1 MTTIKD
7 VARLA
12 KVSVAT
18 VSRVINNA
26 NNVRDNTR
34 DTVKN
39 AMEKLNYYPD
49 ANARALSQQN
59 SNTIG
64 IVVADV
70 SDPFFGA
77 MVSAVEKVASRTGNF
92 LLIGN
97 GYHNE
102 QQEYNAIT
110 QLIEHRCSSLVVH
123 AKMIPDSTL
132 KKLMLQVP
140 GMVLI
145 NRIVKGFEKRCIAL
159 DDRYGSYLAVKHL
172 IQHGHTQIGY
182 LCSNHNISDS
192 SDRLQGYK
200 DALLEHGIDVNENL
214 IAIGL
219 PNETGGEQAMMSL
232 LERNCHITAIACY
245 NDSMAAGAMS
255 VLYDNDIKIPSSI
268 SIIGFDDLVLSR
280 YLHPKLTTIRYPLQT
295 MAEQAAELALKLAK
309 GDDIPTNLINV
320 YIPTLTKRYS
330 VAIIN
335 NN

>member
-1 MTTIKD
+1 MATIKD
-7 VARLA
+7 VAHLA

-26 NNVRDNTR
+26 ENVSDNTR
-34 DTVKN
+34 ETVKK

-77 MVSAVEKVASRTGNF
+77 MVTTVEKVASQTGHF

-110 QLIEHRCSSLVVH
+110 HLIEHRCSSLVVH
-123 AKMIPDSTL
+123 AKMLPDSRL
-132 KKLMLQVP
+132 IKLMEQMP

-145 NRIVKGFEKRCIAL
+145 NRLLKGFEKRCIAL

-172 IQHGHTQIGY
+172 IQNGHSKIGY
-182 LCSNHNISDS
+182 LCSNHEISDS

-200 DALLEHGIDVNENL
+200 DALNENSIDVNDNF
-214 IAIGL
+214 IAFSS
-219 PNETGGEQAMMSL
+219 PNEEGGEQAMMSL
-232 LERNCHITAIACY
+232 LERNREITAIACY

-255 VLYDNDIKIPSSI
+255 VLYDNDIKIPIEI
-268 SIIGFDDLVLSR
+268 SIIGFDDLLIAR
-280 YLHPKLTTIRYPLQT
+280 YLHPKLTTIRYPLHT
-295 MAEQAAELALKLAK
+295 MAKQAAELALRLAK
-309 GDDIPTNLINV
+309 GEEPPSNLIN
-320 YIPTLTKRYS
+320 IFTPTLTKRYS
-330 VAIIN
+330 VNKIG
-335 NN
+335 

>member
-1 MTTIKD
+1 MATIKD
-7 VARLA
+7 VAHLA

-26 NNVRDNTR
+26 ENVSDNTR
-34 DTVKN
+34 ETVKK

-77 MVSAVEKVASRTGNF
+77 MVTTVEKVASQTGHF

-110 QLIEHRCSSLVVH
+110 HLIEHRCSSLVVH
-123 AKMIPDSTL
+123 AKMLPDSRL
-132 KKLMLQVP
+132 IKLMEQMP

-145 NRIVKGFEKRCIAL
+145 NRLLKGFEKRCIAL

-172 IQHGHTQIGY
+172 IQNGHSKIGY
-182 LCSNHNISDS
+182 LCSNHEISDS

-200 DALLEHGIDVNENL
+200 DALNENSIDFNDNF
-214 IAIGL
+214 IAFSS
-219 PNETGGEQAMMSL
+219 PNEEGGEQAMMSL
-232 LERNCHITAIACY
+232 LERNREITAIACY

-255 VLYDNDIKIPSSI
+255 VLYDNDIKIPTEI
-268 SIIGFDDLVLSR
+268 SIIGFDDLLIAR
-280 YLHPKLTTIRYPLQT
+280 YLHPKLTTIRYPLHT
-295 MAEQAAELALKLAK
+295 MAKQAAELALRLAK
-309 GDDIPTNLINV
+309 GEEPPANLIN
-320 YIPTLTKRYS
+320 IFTPTLTKRYS
-330 VAIIN
+330 VNKIG
-335 NN
+335 

>member
-1 MTTIKD
+1 MATIKD
-7 VARLA
+7 VANLA

-26 NNVRDNTR
+26 ENVSDKTR
-34 DTVKN
+34 ETVKKT
-39 AMEKLNYYPD
+39 MEKLNYYPD

-59 SNTIG
+59 SKTIG

-77 MVSAVEKVASRTGNF
+77 MVSTVEKVASKTGHF

-110 QLIEHRCSSLVVH
+110 HLIEHRCSSLVVH
-123 AKMIPDSTL
+123 AKMLPDN
-132 KKLMLQVP
+132 KLMKLMEQVP

-145 NRIVKGFEKRCIAL
+145 NRSLKDFEKRCISL

-172 IQHGHTQIGY
+172 IQHGHTKIGY
-182 LCSNHNISDS
+182 LCSNHEISDS

-200 DALLEHGIDVNENL
+200 DALIEYNLEINSNY
-214 IAIGL
+214 IAFSS
-219 PNETGGEQAMMSL
+219 PNEQGGEQAMMSL
-232 LERNCHITAIACY
+232 LERNREITAIACY

-255 VLYDNDIKIPSSI
+255 VLYDNDIKIPTDVSV
-268 SIIGFDDLVLSR
+268 IGFDDLLIAR
-280 YLHPKLTTIRYPLQT
+280 YLHPKLTTIRYPLHT
-295 MAEQAAELALKLAK
+295 MAEQAAELALRLAK
-309 GDDIPTNLINV
+309 GEEPPSNLIN
-320 YIPTLTKRYS
+320 IFTPTLTKRYS
-330 VAIIN
+330 VNKIA
-335 NN
+335 

>member
-1 MTTIKD
+1 MATIKD
-7 VARLA
+7 VAHLA

-26 NNVRDNTR
+26 ENVSDNTR
-34 DTVKN
+34 ETVKK

-77 MVSAVEKVASRTGNF
+77 MVTTVEKVASQTGHF

-110 QLIEHRCSSLVVH
+110 HLIEHRCSSLVVH
-123 AKMIPDSTL
+123 AKMLPDSRL
-132 KKLMLQVP
+132 IKLMEQMP

-145 NRIVKGFEKRCIAL
+145 NRLLKGFEKRCIAL

-172 IQHGHTQIGY
+172 IQNGHSKIGY
-182 LCSNHNISDS
+182 LCSNHEISDS

-200 DALLEHGIDVNENL
+200 DALNENSIDVNDNF
-214 IAIGL
+214 IAFSS
-219 PNETGGEQAMMSL
+219 PNEEGGEQAYL
-232 LERNCHITAIACY
+232 L
-245 NDSMAAGAMS
+245 
-255 VLYDNDIKIPSSI
+255 L
-268 SIIGFDDLVLSR
+268 DLMT
-280 YLHPKLTTIRYPLQT
+280 Y
-295 MAEQAAELALKLAK
+295 
-309 GDDIPTNLINV
+309 
-320 YIPTLTKRYS
+320 
-330 VAIIN
+330 
-335 NN
+335 

>member
-1 MTTIKD
+1 MATIKD
-7 VARLA
+7 VAQLA

-26 NNVRDNTR
+26 DNVSDKTR
-34 DTVKN
+34 EIVKK
-39 AMEKLNYYPD
+39 AMEKLDYYPD

-77 MVSAVEKVASRTGNF
+77 MVTTIEKVAKRTGNF

-97 GYHNE
+97 GYHQE
-102 QQEYNAIT
+102 EQEYNAIT

-123 AKMIPDSTL
+123 AKVLPDSRL
-132 KKLMLQVP
+132 IKLMQQVP

-172 IQHGHTQIGY
+172 IQNGHRQIGY
-182 LCSNHNISDS
+182 LCSNHEISDS

-200 DALLEHGIDVNENL
+200 DALAEHNIKVDENL
-214 IAIGL
+214 ITFAS
-219 PNETGGEQAMMSL
+219 PNEVGGEQAMMSL
-232 LERNCHITAIACY
+232 LERNRQITAIACY

-255 VLYDNDIKIPSSI
+255 VLYDNDIKIPNEV
-268 SIIGFDDLVLSR
+268 SIIGFDDLLLAR
-280 YLHPKLTTIRYPLQT
+280 YLHPKLTTVRYPLQT
-295 MAEQAAELALKLAK
+295 MAEQAAELALLLAK
-309 GDDIPTNLINV
+309 GEEPPTNLVNV
-320 YIPTLTKRYS
+320 FVPTLTKRYS
-330 VAIIN
+330 VNFIQE
-335 NN
+335 

>member
-1 MTTIKD
+1 MATIKD
-7 VARLA
+7 VAHLA

-26 NNVRDNTR
+26 ENVSDTTR
-34 DTVKN
+34 ETVKK
-39 AMEKLNYYPD
+39 AMEKLSYYPD

-77 MVSAVEKVASRTGNF
+77 MVSTVEKVASKTGHF

-110 QLIEHRCSSLVVH
+110 HLIEHRCSSLVVH
-123 AKMIPDSTL
+123 AKMLPDSRL
-132 KKLMLQVP
+132 IKLMEQVP

-145 NRIVKGFEKRCIAL
+145 NRLLKGFEKRCIAL

-172 IQHGHTQIGY
+172 IQHGHTKIGY
-182 LCSNHNISDS
+182 LCSNHEISDS

-200 DALLEHGIDVNENL
+200 DALIEHNIDVNENF
-214 IAIGL
+214 IAFSS
-219 PNETGGEQAMMSL
+219 PNEEGGEQAMMSL
-232 LERNCHITAIACY
+232 LERNREITAIACY

-255 VLYDNDIKIPSSI
+255 VLYDNDIKIPAEI
-268 SIIGFDDLVLSR
+268 SIIGFDDLLLAR
-280 YLHPKLTTIRYPLQT
+280 YLHPKLTTIRYPLHT
-295 MAEQAAELALKLAK
+295 MAEQAAELALCLAK
-309 GDDIPTNLINV
+309 GESPSANLINI
-320 YIPTLTKRYS
+320 YTPTLSKRYS
-330 VAIIN
+330 VYPIQ
-335 NN
+335 

>member
-1 MTTIKD
+1 MATIKD
-7 VARLA
+7 VAHLA

-26 NNVRDNTR
+26 ENVSDNTR
-34 DTVKN
+34 ETVKK

-77 MVSAVEKVASRTGNF
+77 MVTTVEKVASQTGHF

-110 QLIEHRCSSLVVH
+110 HLIEHRCSSLVVH
-123 AKMIPDSTL
+123 AKMLPDSRL
-132 KKLMLQVP
+132 IKLMEQMP

-145 NRIVKGFEKRCIAL
+145 NRLLKGFEKRCIAL

-172 IQHGHTQIGY
+172 IQNGHSKIGY
-182 LCSNHNISDS
+182 LCSNHEISDS

-200 DALLEHGIDVNENL
+200 DALNENSIDVNDNF
-214 IAIGL
+214 IAFSS
-219 PNETGGEQAMMSL
+219 PNEEGGEQAMMSL
-232 LERNCHITAIACY
+232 LERNREITAIACY

-255 VLYDNDIKIPSSI
+255 VLYDNDIKIPTEI
-268 SIIGFDDLVLSR
+268 SIIGFDDLLIAR
-280 YLHPKLTTIRYPLQT
+280 YLHPKLTTIRYPLHT
-295 MAEQAAELALKLAK
+295 MAKQAAELALRLAK
-309 GDDIPTNLINV
+309 GEKPPSNLINI
-320 YIPTLTKRYS
+320 YTPTLTKRYS
-330 VAIIN
+330 VNKIG
-335 NN
+335 

>member
-1 MTTIKD
+1 MATIKD

-26 NNVRDNTR
+26 NNVSDKTR
-34 DTVKN
+34 HTVKHT
-39 AMEKLNYYPD
+39 MEKLNYYPD

-77 MVSAVEKVASRTGNF
+77 MVSTVEKVAYRTGHF

-102 QQEYNAIT
+102 EQEYNAIT

-123 AKMIPDSTL
+123 AKILSDNTL
-132 KKLMLQVP
+132 KKLMQQVP

-145 NRIVKGFEKRCIAL
+145 NRIIKGLEKRCIAL

-172 IQHGHTQIGY
+172 IQNGHTRIGY
-182 LCSNHNISDS
+182 LCSNHEISDS
-192 SDRLQGYK
+192 SDRLQGYR
-200 DALLEHGIDVNENL
+200 DALAEHHIKIDENL
-214 IAIGL
+214 IAFSS
-219 PNETGGEQAMMSL
+219 PNEIGGEQAMMYL
-232 LERNCHITAIACY
+232 LERNRQITAIACY

-255 VLYDNDIKIPSSI
+255 VLYDNDIKIPADV
-268 SIIGFDDLVLSR
+268 SIIGFDDLLLAR
-280 YLHPKLTTIRYPLQT
+280 YLHPKLTTVRYPLQT
-295 MAEQAAELALKLAK
+295 MAEQAAELALTLAK
-309 GDDIPTNLINV
+309 GETAPRNLINIFV
-320 YIPTLTKRYS
+320 PTLTKRYS
-330 VAIIN
+330 VNCIE
-335 NN
+335 

>member
-1 MTTIKD
+1 MATIKD
-7 VARLA
+7 VAHLA

-26 NNVRDNTR
+26 ENVSDTTR
-34 DTVKN
+34 ETVKK
-39 AMEKLNYYPD
+39 AMEKLSYYPD

-77 MVSAVEKVASRTGNF
+77 MVSTVEKVASKTGHF

-110 QLIEHRCSSLVVH
+110 HLIEHRCSSLVVH
-123 AKMIPDSTL
+123 AKMLPDSRL
-132 KKLMLQVP
+132 IKLMEQVP

-145 NRIVKGFEKRCIAL
+145 NRLLKGFEKRCIAL

-172 IQHGHTQIGY
+172 IQHGHTKIGY
-182 LCSNHNISDS
+182 LCSNHEISDS

-200 DALLEHGIDVNENL
+200 DALIEHNIDVNENF
-214 IAIGL
+214 IAFSS
-219 PNETGGEQAMMSL
+219 PNEEGGEQAMMSL
-232 LERNCHITAIACY
+232 LERNREITAIACY

-255 VLYDNDIKIPSSI
+255 VLYDNDIKIPAEI
-268 SIIGFDDLVLSR
+268 SIIGFDDLLLAR
-280 YLHPKLTTIRYPLQT
+280 YLHPKLTTIRYPLHT
-295 MAEQAAELALKLAK
+295 MAEQAAELALCLAK
-309 GDDIPTNLINV
+309 GESPSANLINI
-320 YIPTLTKRYS
+320 YTPTLSKRYS
-330 VAIIN
+330 VYPIE
-335 NN
+335 

>member
-1 MTTIKD
+1 MATIKD

-26 NNVRDNTR
+26 NNVSENTR
-34 DTVKN
+34 EIVKK

-70 SDPFFGA
+70 SDPFFGE
-77 MVSAVEKVASRTGNF
+77 MVSTVDKVAHRTGNF

-97 GYHNE
+97 GYH
-102 QQEYNAIT
+102 QHDQEYNAIT

-123 AKMIPDSTL
+123 AKVLPDSIL
-132 KKLMLQVP
+132 KKLMQQVP

-145 NRIVKGFEKRCIAL
+145 NRVVSGFEKRCIAL

-172 IQHGHTQIGY
+172 IQHGHLKIGY
-182 LCSNHNISDS
+182 LCSNHDISDA

-200 DALLEHGIDVNENL
+200 DALAEYNIELDEKL
-214 IAIGL
+214 IAFAS
-219 PNETGGEQAMMSL
+219 PNEIGGEQAMMTL
-232 LERNCHITAIACY
+232 LERNRQITAIACY

-255 VLYDNDIKIPSSI
+255 VLYDNDINIPTEI
-268 SIIGFDDLVLSR
+268 SIIGFDDLLLAR

-309 GDDIPTNLINV
+309 GEAPPANLVNIF
-320 YIPTLTKRYS
+320 IPTLTKRYS
-330 VAIIN
+330 VNLIK
-335 NN
+335 

>member
-1 MTTIKD
+1 MATIKD
-7 VARLA
+7 VAHLA

-26 NNVRDNTR
+26 ENVSDNTR
-34 DTVKN
+34 ETVKK

-77 MVSAVEKVASRTGNF
+77 MVTTVEKVASQTGHF

-110 QLIEHRCSSLVVH
+110 HLIEHRCSSLVVH
-123 AKMIPDSTL
+123 AKMLPDSRL
-132 KKLMLQVP
+132 IKLMEQMP

-145 NRIVKGFEKRCIAL
+145 NRLLKGFEKRCIAL

-172 IQHGHTQIGY
+172 IQNGHSKIGY
-182 LCSNHNISDS
+182 LCSNHEISDS

-200 DALLEHGIDVNENL
+200 DALNENSIGVNDNF
-214 IAIGL
+214 IAFSS
-219 PNETGGEQAMMSL
+219 PNEEGGEQAMMSL
-232 LERNCHITAIACY
+232 LERNREITAIACY

-255 VLYDNDIKIPSSI
+255 VLYDNDIKIPAEI
-268 SIIGFDDLVLSR
+268 SIIGFDDLLIAR
-280 YLHPKLTTIRYPLQT
+280 YLHPKLTTIRYPLHT
-295 MAEQAAELALKLAK
+295 MAKQAAELALRLAK
-309 GDDIPTNLINV
+309 GEEPPANLIN
-320 YIPTLTKRYS
+320 IFTPTLTKRYS
-330 VAIIN
+330 VNKIG
-335 NN
+335 

>member
-1 MTTIKD
+1 MATIKD
-7 VARLA
+7 VAHLA

-26 NNVRDNTR
+26 ENVSDTTR
-34 DTVKN
+34 ETVKK
-39 AMEKLNYYPD
+39 AMEKLSYYPD

-77 MVSAVEKVASRTGNF
+77 MVSTVERVASKTGHF

-110 QLIEHRCSSLVVH
+110 HLIEHRCSSLVVH
-123 AKMIPDSTL
+123 AKMLPDSRL
-132 KKLMLQVP
+132 IKLMEQVP

-145 NRIVKGFEKRCIAL
+145 NRLLKGFEKRCIAL

-172 IQHGHTQIGY
+172 IQHGHTRIGY
-182 LCSNHNISDS
+182 LCSNHEISDS

-200 DALLEHGIDVNENL
+200 DALIEHNIDVNENF
-214 IAIGL
+214 IAFSS
-219 PNETGGEQAMMSL
+219 PNEEGGEQAMMSL
-232 LERNCHITAIACY
+232 LERNREITAIACY

-255 VLYDNDIKIPSSI
+255 VLYDNDIKIPAEI
-268 SIIGFDDLVLSR
+268 SIIGFDDLLLAR
-280 YLHPKLTTIRYPLQT
+280 YLHPKLTTIRYPLHT
-295 MAEQAAELALKLAK
+295 MAEQAAELALCLAK
-309 GDDIPTNLINV
+309 GEAPSANLINI
-320 YIPTLTKRYS
+320 YTPTLSKRYS
-330 VAIIN
+330 VYPIE
-335 NN
+335 

>member
-1 MTTIKD
+1 MATIKD
-7 VARLA
+7 VAHLA

-26 NNVRDNTR
+26 ENVSDNTR
-34 DTVKN
+34 ETVKK

-77 MVSAVEKVASRTGNF
+77 MVTTVEKVASQTGHF

-110 QLIEHRCSSLVVH
+110 HLIEHRCSSLVVH
-123 AKMIPDSTL
+123 AKMLPDSRL
-132 KKLMLQVP
+132 IKLMEQMP

-145 NRIVKGFEKRCIAL
+145 NRLLKGFEKRCIAL

-172 IQHGHTQIGY
+172 IQNGHSKIGY
-182 LCSNHNISDS
+182 LCSNHEISDS

-200 DALLEHGIDVNENL
+200 DALNENSIDVNDNF
-214 IAIGL
+214 IAFSS
-219 PNETGGEQAMMSL
+219 PNEEGGEQAMMSL
-232 LERNCHITAIACY
+232 LERNREITAIACY

-255 VLYDNDIKIPSSI
+255 VLYDNDIKIPIEI
-268 SIIGFDDLVLSR
+268 SIIGFDDLLIAR
-280 YLHPKLTTIRYPLQT
+280 YLHPKLTTIRYPLHT
-295 MAEQAAELALKLAK
+295 MAKQAAELALRLAK
-309 GDDIPTNLINV
+309 GEEPPANLIN
-320 YIPTLTKRYS
+320 IFTPTLTKRYS
-330 VAIIN
+330 VNKIG
-335 NN
+335 

>member
-1 MTTIKD
+1 MATIKD
-7 VARLA
+7 VSQLA

-26 NNVRDNTR
+26 ENVSDNTR
-34 DTVKN
+34 ETVKK

-77 MVSAVEKVASRTGNF
+77 MVTTVEKVASQTGHF

-110 QLIEHRCSSLVVH
+110 HLIEHRCSSLVVH
-123 AKMIPDSTL
+123 AKMLPDSRL
-132 KKLMLQVP
+132 IKLMEQMP

-145 NRIVKGFEKRCIAL
+145 NRLLKGFEKRCIAL

-172 IQHGHTQIGY
+172 IQNGHSKIGY
-182 LCSNHNISDS
+182 LCSNHEISDS

-200 DALLEHGIDVNENL
+200 DALNENSIDVNDNF
-214 IAIGL
+214 IAFSS
-219 PNETGGEQAMMSL
+219 PNEEGGEQAMMSL
-232 LERNCHITAIACY
+232 LERNREITAIACY

-255 VLYDNDIKIPSSI
+255 VLYDNDIKIPTEI
-268 SIIGFDDLVLSR
+268 SIIGFDDLLIAR
-280 YLHPKLTTIRYPLQT
+280 YLHPKLTTIRYPLHT
-295 MAEQAAELALKLAK
+295 MAKQAAELALRLAK
-309 GDDIPTNLINV
+309 GEEPPANLIN
-320 YIPTLTKRYS
+320 IFTPTLTKRYS
-330 VAIIN
+330 VNKIG
-335 NN
+335 

>member
-1 MTTIKD
+1 MATIKD

-34 DTVKN
+34 DTVKE

-77 MVSAVEKVASRTGNF
+77 MVSTVEKVASRTGHF

-123 AKMIPDSTL
+123 AKMLSDSDL
-132 KKLMLQVP
+132 EKLMQQVP

-172 IQHGHTQIGY
+172 IQHGHTRIGY

-219 PNETGGEQAMMSL
+219 PNEIGGEQAMMSL

-255 VLYDNDIKIPSSI
+255 VLYDNDIKIPNDI

-295 MAEQAAELALKLAK
+295 MAEQAAGLALKLAK
-309 GDDIPTNLINV
+309 GESIPTNLINV

-330 VAIIN
+330 VAFIN
-335 NN
+335 S

>member
-1 MTTIKD
+1 MATIKD
-7 VARLA
+7 VAQLA

-26 NNVRDNTR
+26 DNVSDKTR
-34 DTVKN
+34 EIVKK
-39 AMEKLNYYPD
+39 AMEKLDYYPD

-77 MVSAVEKVASRTGNF
+77 MVTTIEKVAKRTGNF

-97 GYHNE
+97 GYHQE
-102 QQEYNAIT
+102 EQEYNAIT
-110 QLIEHRCSSLVVH
+110 QLIEHRCSSLVIH
-123 AKMIPDSTL
+123 AKVLPDSRL
-132 KKLMLQVP
+132 IKLMQQVP

-172 IQHGHTQIGY
+172 IQNGHRQIGY
-182 LCSNHNISDS
+182 LCSNHEISDS

-200 DALLEHGIDVNENL
+200 EALAEHNIKVDENL
-214 IAIGL
+214 ITFAS
-219 PNETGGEQAMMSL
+219 PNEVGGEQAMMSL
-232 LERNCHITAIACY
+232 LERNRQITAIACY

-255 VLYDNDIKIPSSI
+255 VLYDNDIKIPNEV
-268 SIIGFDDLVLSR
+268 SIIGFDDLLLAR
-280 YLHPKLTTIRYPLQT
+280 YLHPKLTTVRYPLQT
-295 MAEQAAELALKLAK
+295 MAEQAAELALLLAK
-309 GDDIPTNLINV
+309 GEEPPTNLVNV
-320 YIPTLTKRYS
+320 FVPTLTKRYS
-330 VAIIN
+330 VNFIQE
-335 NN
+335 

>member
-1 MTTIKD
+1 MATIKD
-7 VARLA
+7 VANLA

-26 NNVRDNTR
+26 ENVSDKTR
-34 DTVKN
+34 ETVKKT
-39 AMEKLNYYPD
+39 MEKLNYYPD

-59 SNTIG
+59 SKTIG

-77 MVSAVEKVASRTGNF
+77 MVSTVEKVASKTGHF

-110 QLIEHRCSSLVVH
+110 HLIEHRCSSLVVH
-123 AKMIPDSTL
+123 AKMLPDN
-132 KKLMLQVP
+132 KLMKLMEQVP

-145 NRIVKGFEKRCIAL
+145 NRSLKDFEKRCISL

-172 IQHGHTQIGY
+172 IQHGHTKIGY
-182 LCSNHNISDS
+182 LCSNHEISDS

-200 DALLEHGIDVNENL
+200 DALIEYDLEINSNY
-214 IAIGL
+214 IAFSS
-219 PNETGGEQAMMSL
+219 PNEQGGEQAMMSL
-232 LERNCHITAIACY
+232 LERNREITAIACY

-255 VLYDNDIKIPSSI
+255 VLYDNDIKIPTDVSV
-268 SIIGFDDLVLSR
+268 IGFDDLLIAR
-280 YLHPKLTTIRYPLQT
+280 YLHPKLTTIRYPLHT
-295 MAEQAAELALKLAK
+295 MAEQAAELALRLAK
-309 GDDIPTNLINV
+309 GEEPPSNLIN
-320 YIPTLTKRYS
+320 IFTPTLTKRYS
-330 VAIIN
+330 VNKIA
-335 NN
+335 

>member
-1 MTTIKD
+1 MATIKD
-7 VARLA
+7 VAQLA
-12 KVSVAT
+12 NVSVAT

-26 NNVRDNTR
+26 NNVSNNKREI
-34 DTVKN
+34 VKT

-59 SNTIG
+59 SKTIG

-77 MVSAVEKVASRTGNF
+77 MVSAVEKVAYRTGHF

-97 GYHNE
+97 GYHDENK
-102 QQEYNAIT
+102 EYNAIT

-123 AKMIPDSTL
+123 AKMLSDSTL
-132 KKLMLQVP
+132 IRLMEQVP

-172 IQHGHTQIGY
+172 IQHGHTNIGY
-182 LCSNHNISDS
+182 LCSNHDISDS
-192 SDRLQGYK
+192 TDRLQGYK
-200 DALLEHGIDVNENL
+200 DALLEHNIDINDNL
-214 IAIGL
+214 IAISS

-232 LERNCHITAIACY
+232 LERNQQITAIACY
-245 NDSMAAGAMS
+245 NDSMAAGAIS
-255 VLYDNDIKIPSSI
+255 VLYDNDIKIPSDI
-268 SIIGFDDLVLSR
+268 SIIGFDDLLLAR

-295 MAEQAAELALKLAK
+295 MAEQAAELALRLAK
-309 GDDIPTNLINV
+309 KEMLPANLINV
-320 YIPTLTKRYS
+320 FTPTLTKRYS
-330 VAIIN
+330 VTKIK
-335 NN
+335 